1 MYKFSV
7 EGELSLLEGRWKN
20 VVGDTILDS
29 SLRVCSMKFVMN
41 LTANIMAIYR
51 LRWRTTSACIEGEG
65 RGDGSVRIVQ
75 KMFANRRW
83 ISISTCRATHS
94 NASAKIINTL

>member
-65 RGDGSVRIVQ
+65 RGRR
-75 KMFANRRW
+75 KCENRTKDVCK
-83 ISISTCRATHS
+83 STMDFNFYVPRDT
-94 NASAKIINTL
+94 